1 MKSARM
7 ALALVTFLLATV
19 SSGPALARGQ
29 GGHSGGS
36 HSGSAHSGGSHFG
49 GSHFSGR
56 NVGRSHVGVGVFIG
70 GPAFWYY
77 PYPYSYYPPA
87 YYGPGYYDPAATAV
101 PYSPPTYIEQGDA
114 QAAPPQPA
122 SGTWYYCDSA
132 QTYYPYV
139 AECPGGWRAVPATPT
154 PPQPR

>member
-7 ALALVTFLLATV
+7 ALALIVFVLATM
-19 SSGPALARGQ
+19 SSGLALARGQ

-36 HSGSAHSGGSHFG
+36 HSGSAHSGGSHSR

-56 NVGRSHVGVGVFIG
+56 HAGRSHVGVGVFIG

-77 PYPYSYYPPA
+77 PYPYAYYPPA
-87 YYGPGYYDPAATAV
+87 YYEPGYYDPAAAAV

-114 QAAPPQPA
+114 QAAPAQPEA
-122 SGTWYYCDSA
+122 SWYYCAETNS
-132 QTYYPYV
+132 YYPYV
-139 AECPGGWRAVPATPT
+139 KQCPGGWQRVA
-154 PPQPR
+154 PQPAPAP